1 MDSAKQLANFRR
13 IVSLEHK
20 MDKQLAENE
29 EEVVVVVVVIVTE
42 EAEEEEE
49 G

>member
-29 EEVVVVVVVIVTE
+29 EEVVVVVVVVTE